1 MKADPKSLAIP
12 SRMRPNQGKLRK
24 VGGTFWTPFGMLPL
38 IAAFGMNDSNTLS
51 PIQDTG
57 IHRVI
62 AKDAKGGWHQ
72 LECE

>member
-24 VGGTFWTPFGMLPL
+24 VGGTFWTAPFGLLPL

-51 PIQDTG
+51 PI
-57 IHRVI
+57 
-62 AKDAKGGWHQ
+62 
-72 LECE
+72 